1 MKERAIPET
10 KGMRRQKV
18 AKVVNACTEGFKG
31 FCYHSPRHVV
41 TYLVRGIIILLPLVV
56 TIWVLR
62 WLFHLL
68 DGLLAPVITMAFG
81 RPIPGVGFGIVLV
94 AIILAG
100 FLGVALGYRRVFQ
113 SFEDT
118 VAKIPL
124 VGSIYGGTRQIV
136 TSFTTSTS
144 SKFVE
149 VVFLEFPRK
158 GIYTVGLV
166 TGRVKDE
173 NGRSLV
179 NVFVPTAPNPTSGFL
194 QIVPDSDI
202 IKSNMSVN
210 DAMKL
215 VISGGKVANYGIADA
230 LAQSV
235 EPENKGV
242 VAKV

>member
-1 MKERAIPET
+1 
-10 KGMRRQKV
+10 
-18 AKVVNACTEGFKG
+18 
-31 FCYHSPRHVV
+31 
-41 TYLVRGIIILLPLVV
+41 
-56 TIWVLR
+56 
-62 WLFHLL
+62 
-68 DGLLAPVITMAFG
+68 MAFG
-81 RPIPGVGFGIVLV
+81 RPIPGVGFGIILVLIV
-94 AIILAG
+94 FAG
-100 FLGVALGYRRVFQ
+100 FLGVVVGYRRIFQ
-113 SFEDT
+113 IFEDV

-173 NGRSLV
+173 NGRCLV

-194 QIVPDSDI
+194 QIVPEAEI
-202 IKSNMSVN
+202 IRSGMSVN

-215 VISGGKVANYGIADA
+215 VISGGKVSNYGIADV
-230 LAQSV
+230 LAQAV
-235 EPENKGV
+235 VPENKATV
-242 VAKV
+242 VKA

>member
-1 MKERAIPET
+1 MKEGPIPET
-10 KGMRRQKV
+10 KSMRRQNV
-18 AKVVNACTEGFKG
+18 AKVVNACTDGVKG
-31 FCYHSPRHVV
+31 FCYRSPHHIV
-41 TYLVRGIIILLPLVV
+41 TYLIRGIIILLPLVV
-56 TIWVLR
+56 TVWVLR
-62 WLFHLL
+62 WLYNLL

-81 RPIPGVGFGIVLV
+81 HPVPGVGFGIILVL
-94 AIILAG
+94 IILAG
-100 FLGVALGYRRVFQ
+100 FLGIVVGYRRIFQ
-113 SFEDT
+113 IFEDV

-124 VGSIYGGTRQIV
+124 VGAIYGGTRQIV

-166 TGRVKDE
+166 TGRVTDE
-173 NGRSLV
+173 NGRCLV

-194 QIVPDSDI
+194 QIVPEPDI

-215 VISGGKVANYGIADA
+215 VISGGKVANYGIADV
-230 LAQSV
+230 LVQSV
-235 EPENKGV
+235 EPDNKAA